1 MPRRTTRRRIG
12 VPDAFRRLP
21 MDEEDL
27 VGLPSFRVIRVST
40 EAQDY
45 RGGPEGQAHELDLA
59 ERRTGTAPT
68 GLELRDAS
76 PGWDAGRLEP
86 ALAWAAEGRVK
97 VGLVPY
103 FSRFMRDPALAFAF
117 RDAFHARG
125 CVLYFAD
132 RRLLSS
138 DPARQGDFGE
148 QAVKAQ
154 IDNLD
159 RARSIAG
166 GIAAKFRT
174 HRDPGGHPALGFR
187 RSGGLRPVL
196 EPDPAHIGEAREIF
210 ELYASGRY
218 SDDTLALEAARRGY
232 VSVGTGRPLSAAGI
246 AELLRNPVYNG
257 YLVRFRGF
265 SDEERVE
272 APWRRRG
279 TEDGDVI
286 NPPVSDDLWERV
298 QAIRAERST
307 PGTRGARDRIY
318 VPHLV
323 CHGCGLAL
331 FGHASNR
338 LRRMTHPAPVCA
350 SWMEAAGTRTSF
362 RAEVYEWQ
370 IAALLATAKLDEAAK
385 RRIVAALSGTA
396 VPADTRRIGRLEQE
410 LRSLALDNAFGRVG
424 DDDYLR
430 RKATLTAEIDEARQP
445 RPSPGS
451 VDPARAL
458 AWLEDLRSLWE
469 VELPEAPEHGATRRE
484 YELRRAEAT
493 ASAFDRLEALGP
505 VIVEAKVADDLL
517 IGRSLVLALAPERAE
532 LTGEKAA
539 VMQQLIGGRRSRLI
553 RSDTTEARK
562 KRHQRSPEGTLRC
575 IGRGERSRD
584 DDFDCPA
591 NGRPAQPTS
600 STPARSQARLSR
612 ASTVARATPCRA
624 ASAR

>member
-27 VGLPSFRVIRVST
+27 AGLPSFRVIRVST

-59 ERRTGTAPT
+59 ERRTGVVPS

-86 ALAWAAEGRVK
+86 ALAWAAEGRVR

-103 FSRFMRDPALAFAF
+103 FSRFMRDPALAFAY

-159 RARSIAG
+159 RARAIAG
-166 GIAAKFRT
+166 GMAAKFRSQ
-174 HRDPGGHPALGFR
+174 RDPGGHPALGFR
-187 RSGGLRPVL
+187 RTAGPRPVL
-196 EPDPAHIGEAREIF
+196 EPDPEHIGEARALF
-210 ELYASGRY
+210 ELYATGAY
-218 SDDTLALEAARRGY
+218 SDDTLELEAARRGY
-232 VSVGTGRPLSAAGI
+232 ASARTGRPLTAAGI

-257 YLVRFRGF
+257 YLVRYRGF

-272 APWRRRG
+272 APWRRRA
-279 TEDGDVI
+279 DGEVD
-286 NPPVSDDLWERV
+286 PPVDDALWERV
-298 QAIRAERST
+298 QALRRERST
-307 PGTRGARDRIY
+307 PGVRSAKERVYPPR
-318 VPHLV
+318 LA
-323 CHGCGLAL
+323 CHGCGTQLTGQAPN
-331 FGHASNR
+331 GR
-338 LRRMTHPAPVCA
+338 RRMVHPSPVCA
-350 SWMEAAGTRTSF
+350 GWREAAGSRLSF

-370 IAALLATAKLDEAAK
+370 VAALLATAKLDEPARRRVVEALTGAA
-385 RRIVAALSGTA
+385 APL
-396 VPADTRRIGRLEQE
+396 DTRRIGRLEQE
-410 LRSLALDNAFGRVG
+410 LRALALDNAFGRVG

-430 RKATLTAEIDEARQP
+430 RKGAMLAEIEEAR
-445 RPSPGS
+445 RPAAGRGV

-458 AWLEDLRSLWE
+458 AWLDDLRSLWE
-469 VELPEAPEHGATRRE
+469 VELPERPERAGARRE

-493 ASAFDRLEALGP
+493 AAAFERLEVLGP
-505 VIVEAKVADDLL
+505 VIVEARVAEDLL
-517 IGRSLVLALAPERAE
+517 AGRALVEAIAPDRAVLVGDRAE
-532 LTGEKAA
+532 
-539 VMQQLIGGRRSRLI
+539 VMAQLVGGRQPWIRRADTQSARRKREWRAGERTKRSV
-553 RSDTTEARK
+553 
-562 KRHQRSPEGTLRC
+562 
-575 IGRGERSRD
+575 GRGERLCASGTD
-584 DDFDCPA
+584 LSV
-591 NGRPAQPTS
+591 GLI
-600 STPARSQARLSR
+600 RL
-612 ASTVARATPCRA
+612 A
-624 ASAR
+624 

>member
-1 MPRRTTRRRIG
+1 MPTRQPIHETAAKPRLPAFEAALARLIEAAEACRLATADGSVIIGSGYAPRKERTVPRRTTRRRIG

-27 VGLPSFRVIRVST
+27 AGLPSFRVIRVST

-232 VSVGTGRPLSAAGI
+232 VSVGTGRPLI
-246 AELLRNPVYNG
+246 
-257 YLVRFRGF
+257 
-265 SDEERVE
+265 
-272 APWRRRG
+272 RRR
-279 TEDGDVI
+279 D
-286 NPPVSDDLWERV
+286 
-298 QAIRAERST
+298 
-307 PGTRGARDRIY
+307 RGAPPQPGLQRLSRP
-318 VPHLV
+318 VP
-323 CHGCGLAL
+323 
-331 FGHASNR
+331 R
-338 LRRMTHPAPVCA
+338 LLGRGAGRGPV
-350 SWMEAAGTRTSF
+350 
-362 RAEVYEWQ
+362 
-370 IAALLATAKLDEAAK
+370 ATATRA
-385 RRIVAALSGTA
+385 RTA
-396 VPADTRRIGRLEQE
+396 T
-410 LRSLALDNAFGRVG
+410 SS
-424 DDDYLR
+424 
-430 RKATLTAEIDEARQP
+430 T
-445 RPSPGS
+445 
-451 VDPARAL
+451 
-458 AWLEDLRSLWE
+458 
-469 VELPEAPEHGATRRE
+469 
-484 YELRRAEAT
+484 
-493 ASAFDRLEALGP
+493 
-505 VIVEAKVADDLL
+505 
-517 IGRSLVLALAPERAE
+517 
-532 LTGEKAA
+532 
-539 VMQQLIGGRRSRLI
+539 RRSRTTCGSACR
-553 RSDTTEARK
+553 RSARSA
-562 KRHQRSPEGTLRC
+562 RRLG
-575 IGRGERSRD
+575 
-584 DDFDCPA
+584 PA
-591 NGRPAQPTS
+591 GHVTASTCPTS
-600 STPARSQARLSR
+600 CA
-612 ASTVARATPCRA
+612 TVAGSRCSGTRATVGGG
-624 ASAR
+624 

>member
-1 MPRRTTRRRIG
+1 
-12 VPDAFRRLP
+12 

-27 VGLPSFRVIRVST
+27 AGLPSFRVIRVST

-59 ERRTGTAPT
+59 ERRTGVVPS

-159 RARSIAG
+159 RARAIAG

-196 EPDPAHIGEAREIF
+196 EPDPAHIGEARALF

-257 YLVRFRGF
+257 YLVRYRGF

-272 APWRRRG
+272 APWRRRRD
-279 TEDGDVI
+279 EDGAVVD
-286 NPPVSDDLWERV
+286 PPVSDDLWERV

-318 VPHLV
+318 VPRLV

-331 FGHASNR
+331 YGHASNR
-338 LRRMTHPAPVCA
+338 RRRMTHPAPVCA
-350 SWMEAAGTRTSF
+350 SWTEAAGTRTSF

-385 RRIVAALSGTA
+385 LRIVAALIGTA

-430 RKATLTAEIDEARQP
+430 RKATLTAEIEEARQP

-451 VDPARAL
+451 VDPARAI

-469 VELPEAPEHGATRRE
+469 VDLPELPEHATVRRE
-484 YELRRAEAT
+484 
-493 ASAFDRLEALGP
+493 
-505 VIVEAKVADDLL
+505 
-517 IGRSLVLALAPERAE
+517 
-532 LTGEKAA
+532 
-539 VMQQLIGGRRSRLI
+539 
-553 RSDTTEARK
+553 
-562 KRHQRSPEGTLRC
+562 
-575 IGRGERSRD
+575 
-584 DDFDCPA
+584 
-591 NGRPAQPTS
+591 
-600 STPARSQARLSR
+600 
-612 ASTVARATPCRA
+612 
-624 ASAR
+624 

>member
-27 VGLPSFRVIRVST
+27 AGLPSFRVIRVST

-257 YLVRFRGF
+257 YLVRYRGF

-272 APWRRRG
+272 APWRRRRG
-279 TEDGDVI
+279 RGRRRHRPARLGRPVGARAGD
-286 NPPVSDDLWERV
+286 P
-298 QAIRAERST
+298 
-307 PGTRGARDRIY
+307 RGA
-318 VPHLV
+318 
-323 CHGCGLAL
+323 
-331 FGHASNR
+331 
-338 LRRMTHPAPVCA
+338 
-350 SWMEAAGTRTSF
+350 
-362 RAEVYEWQ
+362 
-370 IAALLATAKLDEAAK
+370 LDAW
-385 RRIVAALSGTA
+385 
-396 VPADTRRIGRLEQE
+396 D
-410 LRSLALDNAFGRVG
+410 
-424 DDDYLR
+424 
-430 RKATLTAEIDEARQP
+430 P
-445 RPSPGS
+445 R
-451 VDPARAL
+451 
-458 AWLEDLRSLWE
+458 
-469 VELPEAPEHGATRRE
+469 GA
-484 YELRRAEAT
+484 
-493 ASAFDRLEALGP
+493 
-505 VIVEAKVADDLL
+505 
-517 IGRSLVLALAPERAE
+517 
-532 LTGEKAA
+532 
-539 VMQQLIGGRRSRLI
+539 
-553 RSDTTEARK
+553 
-562 KRHQRSPEGTLRC
+562 
-575 IGRGERSRD
+575 
-584 DDFDCPA
+584 
-591 NGRPAQPTS
+591 
-600 STPARSQARLSR
+600 
-612 ASTVARATPCRA
+612 
-624 ASAR
+624 

>member
-27 VGLPSFRVIRVST
+27 AGLPSFRVIRVST

-59 ERRTGTAPT
+59 EHRTRVRPT

-86 ALAWAAEGRVK
+86 ALGWAAEGRVR

-103 FSRFMRDPALAFAF
+103 FSRFMRDPALAFAY

-159 RARSIAG
+159 RARAIAG
-166 GIAAKFRT
+166 GMAAKFRA
-174 HRDPGGHPALGFR
+174 HRDPGGHPGLGFR
-187 RSGGLRPVL
+187 RSAGPRPVL
-196 EPDPAHIGEAREIF
+196 EPDPGRIGGAVALF
-210 ELYASGRY
+210 ELYATGGY
-218 SDDTLALEAARRGY
+218 SDDTLALEAARRGWC
-232 VSVGTGRPLSAAGI
+232 SPRTGRPLSAAGI

-257 YLVRFRGF
+257 WLTRYRGF

-272 APWRRRG
+272 APWRRGR
-279 TEDGDVI
+279 DGEVC
-286 NPPVSDDLWERV
+286 PPVGDELWERV
-298 QAIRAERST
+298 QAIRCERST
-307 PGTRGARDRIY
+307 PGARSAKERVY
-318 VPHLV
+318 PPRLA
-323 CHGCGLAL
+323 CHGCGAQLTGQAPN
-331 FGHASNR
+331 GR
-338 LRRMTHPAPVCA
+338 RRMVHPAPACTA
-350 SWMEAAGTRTSF
+350 WQETAGSRLSF

-370 IAALLATAKLDEAAK
+370 VAALLATARLDEAAK
-385 RRIVAALSGTA
+385 GRVVAALVGA
-396 VPADTRRIGRLEQE
+396 EAPLDTRRIGRLEQE
-410 LRSLALDNAFGRVG
+410 LRALALDNAFGRVA

-430 RKATLTAEIDEARQP
+430 RKAGILAELAEAR
-445 RPSPGS
+445 RPAARPGV
-451 VDPARAL
+451 VDAARAL
-458 AWLEDLRSLWE
+458 AWLDDLRSLWE
-469 VELPEAPEHGATRRE
+469 VEPPALPGRDAARRD

-493 ASAFDRLEALGP
+493 AAAFERLEVLGP

-517 IGRSLVLALAPERAE
+517 AGRALVEAIAPERAVLLGDRAE
-532 LTGEKAA
+532 
-539 VMQQLIGGRRSRLI
+539 VMAQLVGGRQPWIR
-553 RSDTTEARK
+553 RSDTPAARR
-562 KRHQRSPEGTLRC
+562 KRAWRAGEGTKRS
-575 IGRGERSRD
+575 IGRGERI
-584 DDFDCPA
+584 
-591 NGRPAQPTS
+591 
-600 STPARSQARLSR
+600 
-612 ASTVARATPCRA
+612 
-624 ASAR
+624 

>member
-27 VGLPSFRVIRVST
+27 AGLPSFRVIRVST

-196 EPDPAHIGEAREIF
+196 EPDPAHIGEARALF
-210 ELYASGRY
+210 ELYATGRY

-232 VSVGTGRPLSAAGI
+232 LSVGTGRPLSAAGI

-257 YLVRFRGF
+257 YLVRYRGF

-272 APWRRRG
+272 APWRRREG
-279 TEDGDVI
+279 EDGDVVD
-286 NPPVSDDLWERV
+286 PPVPDDMWDRV

-307 PGTRGARDRIY
+307 PGTRGTRDRIY
-318 VPHLV
+318 VPRLV

-331 FGHASNR
+331 YGHASNASAADDPPGPSVR
-338 LRRMTHPAPVCA
+338 ELDGGRRYAHELPGRGLRVADRGACSRPP
-350 SWMEAAGTRTSF
+350 SW
-362 RAEVYEWQ
+362 
-370 IAALLATAKLDEAAK
+370 
-385 RRIVAALSGTA
+385 
-396 VPADTRRIGRLEQE
+396 TRRQSGG
-410 LRSLALDNAFGRVG
+410 SW
-424 DDDYLR
+424 
-430 RKATLTAEIDEARQP
+430 P
-445 RPSPGS
+445 PSPGPPRPWTCAAS
-451 VDPARAL
+451 G
-458 AWLEDLRSLWE
+458 AWSRSCAASRSTTPSAAW
-469 VELPEAPEHGATRRE
+469 AT
-484 YELRRAEAT
+484 
-493 ASAFDRLEALGP
+493 
-505 VIVEAKVADDLL
+505 
-517 IGRSLVLALAPERAE
+517 
-532 LTGEKAA
+532 
-539 VMQQLIGGRRSRLI
+539 
-553 RSDTTEARK
+553 TT
-562 KRHQRSPEGTLRC
+562 TC
-575 IGRGERSRD
+575 
-584 DDFDCPA
+584 
-591 NGRPAQPTS
+591 
-600 STPARSQARLSR
+600 
-612 ASTVARATPCRA
+612 VARPH
-624 ASAR
+624 

>member
-27 VGLPSFRVIRVST
+27 AGLPSFRVIRVST

-59 ERRTGTAPT
+59 ERRTGVAPS

-86 ALAWAAEGRVK
+86 ALAWAAEGRVR

-103 FSRFMRDPALAFAF
+103 FSRFMRDPALAFAY

-159 RARSIAG
+159 RARAIAG

-187 RSGGLRPVL
+187 RGDGSRPVL
-196 EPDPAHIGEAREIF
+196 EPDPEHVGEARALF

-232 VSVGTGRPLSAAGI
+232 ASARTGRPLTAAGI

-257 YLVRFRGF
+257 YLVRYRGF
-265 SDEERVE
+265 SDEERIE
-272 APWRRRG
+272 APWRRRA
-279 TEDGDVI
+279 DGEVD
-286 NPPVSDDLWERV
+286 PPVADDLWERV
-298 QAIRAERST
+298 QGIRAERTT

-318 VPHLV
+318 VPRLV
-323 CHGCGLAL
+323 CHGCGLPL
-331 FGHASNR
+331 FGHASNGR
-338 LRRMTHPAPVCA
+338 RRMTHPVPVCA
-350 SWMEAAGTRTSF
+350 SWTAAAGSRTSF

-370 IAALLATAKLDEAAK
+370 VAALLATAKLDEAAK
-385 RRIVAALSGTA
+385 RRIVAALSGDAAPT
-396 VPADTRRIGRLEQE
+396 DTRRVGRLEQE
-410 LRSLALDNAFGRVG
+410 LRTLALDNAFGRVG

-430 RKATLTAEIDEARQP
+430 RKATLVAEIETARQP
-445 RPSPGS
+445 RPSSGT
-451 VDPARAL
+451 VDPARAF

-469 VELPEAPEHGATRRE
+469 IDLPEAPEHAVARRE

-493 ASAFDRLEALGP
+493 ASAFERLEALGP

-517 IGRSLVLALAPERAE
+517 IGRSLILALAPERAE
-532 LTGEKAA
+532 LSGDRAA
-539 VMQQLIGGRRSRLI
+539 VMQQLMGGRRSRLV
-553 RSDTTEARK
+553 RSDTAGARK
-562 KRHQRSPEGTLRC
+562 KRRQRTGGTLRC
-575 IGRGERSRD
+575 IGRGERLRPSNKYLV
-584 DDFDCPA
+584 FDLE
-591 NGRPAQPTS
+591 RPEPM
-600 STPARSQARLSR
+600 
-612 ASTVARATPCRA
+612 ASE
-624 ASAR
+624 ASA

>member
-1 MPRRTTRRRIG
+1 
-12 VPDAFRRLP
+12 
-21 MDEEDL
+21 
-27 VGLPSFRVIRVST
+27 
-40 EAQDY
+40 
-45 RGGPEGQAHELDLA
+45 
-59 ERRTGTAPT
+59 
-68 GLELRDAS
+68 
-76 PGWDAGRLEP
+76 
-86 ALAWAAEGRVK
+86 
-97 VGLVPY
+97 
-103 FSRFMRDPALAFAF
+103 MRSW
-117 RDAFHARG
+117 
-125 CVLYFAD
+125 V
-132 RRLLSS
+132 
-138 DPARQGDFGE
+138 
-148 QAVKAQ
+148 
-154 IDNLD
+154 
-159 RARSIAG
+159 
-166 GIAAKFRT
+166 
-174 HRDPGGHPALGFR
+174 
-187 RSGGLRPVL
+187 
-196 EPDPAHIGEAREIF
+196 
-210 ELYASGRY
+210 ASGRY

-232 VSVGTGRPLSAAGI
+232 VSVGTGRPLTAAGI

-272 APWRRRG
+272 APWRLRRD
-279 TEDGDVI
+279 EDGDVVD
-286 NPPVSDDLWERV
+286 PPVSDDLWDRV

-350 SWMEAAGTRTSF
+350 SWMEAAGNRTSF

-430 RKATLTAEIDEARQP
+430 RKGALTAEIDDARQP

-451 VDPARAL
+451 VDPARAI

-469 VELPEAPEHGATRRE
+469 VELPEASEHGTTRRE

-493 ASAFDRLEALGP
+493 ASAFDQLEVLGP

-553 RSDTTEARK
+553 RSDTAEARK

-575 IGRGERSRD
+575 IGRGERDS
-584 DDFDCPA
+584 PA
-591 NGRPAQPTS
+591 LTQ
-600 STPARSQARLSR
+600 RSLSFLM
-612 ASTVARATPCRA
+612 VNATPRKPPVPVELVR
-624 ASAR
+624 SA